1 MSGDVAVVTLL
12 PFAFCDAGGPGAAA
26 PGWSVDAMRPRIP
39 LGIRAIHASFTDR
52 RYK

>member
-1 MSGDVAVVTLL
+1 MSQSSPSSLSLFVT
-12 PFAFCDAGGPGAAA
+12 PVDRGAAA